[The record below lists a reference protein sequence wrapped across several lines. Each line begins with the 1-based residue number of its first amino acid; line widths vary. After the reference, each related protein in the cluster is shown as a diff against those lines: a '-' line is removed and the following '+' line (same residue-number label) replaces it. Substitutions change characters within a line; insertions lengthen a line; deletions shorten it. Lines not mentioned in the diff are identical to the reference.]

1 MAYSCGEEKKKKK
14 TTNYLYFLNYITD
27 YPWPWRTFCSA
38 CLYIYIHTNTYIYVC
53 DGVFLMPINH
63 LRTCFCCCTPLCWIV
78 LHNTSSNRIV
88 FYTFSPVQNC
98 HSCLWEVAG
107 PAKSQTSVD
116 ICQYIYIY
124 VVCKEEYMPGSY
136 EGVELKTLED
146 KEKQLRWWGSS
157 QFGCNQWVK
166 DLWGL

>member
-1 MAYSCGEEKKKKK
+1 MAYSCGEEKKEK
-14 TTNYLYFLNYITD
+14 NYKLLVFPELHNWLSMAMENFLLSMFI
-27 YPWPWRTFCSA
+27 
-38 CLYIYIHTNTYIYVC
+38 YIYIQTHIYVC

-98 HSCLWEVAG
+98 HSFLWEVAG